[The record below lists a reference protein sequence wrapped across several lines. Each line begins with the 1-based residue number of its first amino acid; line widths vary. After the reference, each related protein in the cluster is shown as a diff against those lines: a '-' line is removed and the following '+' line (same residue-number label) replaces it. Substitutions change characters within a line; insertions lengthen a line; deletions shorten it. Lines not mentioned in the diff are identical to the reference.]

1 MSNKCYYNTETQLEG
16 DSASAMPSMVE
27 LNGTITTIPPRFPAY
42 DTVGTSD
49 IDTTS
54 QFFQVQSGKYNC

>member
-1 MSNKCYYNTETQLEG
+1 MSNKRYYNTETQLEG

-42 DTVGTSD
+42 DAVGTSD
-49 IDTTS
+49 MDTIS